1 MNAIL
6 VRGLPQA
13 VRKRIQK
20 LASAENLSLNQA
32 VIRLLMAAL
41 KRLNEDRQ
49 EGLRRQEV
57 FERIE
62 RLRLKLRQ
70 RYGKFDDSTKLI
82 REDRDSR

>member
-20 LASAENLSLNQA
+20 LASAENLSVNQA
-32 VIRLLMAAL
+32 VIRLLATAL
-41 KRLNEDRQ
+41 
-49 EGLRRQEV
+49 
-57 FERIE
+57 E
-62 RLRLKLRQ
+62 RLDEDQEEERRRKEAFDGIRKLRLEF
-70 RYGKFDDSTKLI
+70 RRKYGRQDDSTKLV